1 MRKILGSYI
10 SDLADFTAQNWRICY
25 KIPVLKFFVENS
37 QENIRDGV
45 QYFTLVMLHTAVYVS
60 LKVSQI

>member
-45 QYFTLVMLHTAVYVS
+45 QYFTLILHTAVYVS